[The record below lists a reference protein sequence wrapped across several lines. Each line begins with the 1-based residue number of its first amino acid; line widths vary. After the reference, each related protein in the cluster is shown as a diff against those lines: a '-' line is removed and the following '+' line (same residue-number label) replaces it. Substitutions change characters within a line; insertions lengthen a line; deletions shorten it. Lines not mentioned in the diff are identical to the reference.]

1 VAEQVDPPRNE
12 PSCCGLDRSRARLH
26 VPAGGKS
33 PSAYGGSS
41 QPGSARAGA
50 QFLPSRI
57 SVFESSRSCASAG
70 PLLPAVPPV
79 IDQVGYIM

>member
-1 VAEQVDPPRNE
+1 MRTEVRCLGMNLAVV
-12 PSCCGLDRSRARLH
+12 GWTAHVLH

-33 PSAYGGSS
+33 PSAYGSSS

-57 SVFESSRSCASAG
+57 SVFESSRSGASAG

-79 IDQVGYIM
+79 IDQVGYVM